1 MRTFNQCVLL
11 LLFLLLSKITL
22 AQELTIT
29 GKVTSSTNEPLQVFQ
44 LKLVQEMKA
53 RVLMLMEIMK

>member
-29 GKVTSSTNEPLQVFQ
+29 GKVTSSTNEPLAGVSN
-44 LKLVQEMKA
+44 
-53 RVLMLMEIMK
+53 